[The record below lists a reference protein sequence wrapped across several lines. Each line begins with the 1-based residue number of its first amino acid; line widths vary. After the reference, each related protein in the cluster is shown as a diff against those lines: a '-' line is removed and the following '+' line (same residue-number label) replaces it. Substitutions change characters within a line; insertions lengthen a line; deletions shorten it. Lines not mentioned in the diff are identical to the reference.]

1 MDKPAPQAQGR
12 EVADYFDLSD
22 KGGPMKKRA
31 LSIFTRWSLLVTL
44 VGLLSAPSATA
55 QGFDNRPLR
64 FTVTDLGTL
73 GGMNSQATAI
83 NNRGQVVGYSTLAG
97 EAITRAFLWEDGV
110 MTDLGSLGGTF
121 SRANAINNRGQAVG
135 ASEITD
141 NAARHAA
148 LFDRHGI
155 TDLGALPA
163 SLVGAAFGINNR
175 DDIFGGSTEGLTRT
189 DPFHATRFK
198 DGGVIDLGTLGGLSS
213 FAAGV
218 NNGGQAVGRA
228 DLPGGFSRAVIF
240 SDGVITDL
248 GTLPGGTASFG
259 RAINNRGEVAC
270 LSNTAAG
277 AFHACLWRHGV
288 MTDLG
293 TLGGTFSDS
302 AGIDN
307 RHRIVGASTVASG
320 QQHAY
325 IFSKAKMT
333 DLNELIPADS
343 GWTLVA
349 ATGINDVGEIV
360 GNGRIN
366 GQTHAFLLTPDD
378 DDED

>member
-1 MDKPAPQAQGR
+1 MDKPGPQAQSRG
-12 EVADYFDLSD
+12 VAHYFDYLI
-22 KGGPMKKRA
+22 GGLMKMRA
-31 LSIFTRWSLLVTL
+31 LSIFTNWSLLVTL
-44 VGLLSAPSATA
+44 AGLLSAPSARA
-55 QGFDNRPLR
+55 QDNRPVR

-73 GGMNSQATAI
+73 GGMNSQASAI
-83 NNRGQVVGYSTLAG
+83 NNRGQVVGNSTLAG

-135 ASEITD
+135 ASEITA
-141 NAARHAA
+141 NAARHAV
-148 LFDRHGI
+148 LFDRNGI
-155 TDLGALPA
+155 TDLGALPG
-163 SLVGAAFGINNR
+163 SLVGAGFGINNR
-175 DDIFGGSTEGLTRT
+175 GDIFGGSTEGSTRT
-189 DPFHATRFK
+189 DPFHATQFK

-228 DLPGGFSRAVIF
+228 DLPGGFSRVVIF

-270 LSNTAAG
+270 LSDTAGG
-277 AFHACLWRHGV
+277 AFHACLWHDGV

-302 AGIDN
+302 AGINN
-307 RHRIVGASTVASG
+307 RGQIVGTSTVAAG
-320 QQHAY
+320 QQNAY
-325 IFSKAKMT
+325 LFSRGKMT

-349 ATGINDVGEIV
+349 ATGINDAGEIV

-366 GQTHAFLLTPDD
+366 GQPHAFLLTPG
-378 DDED
+378 DED